1 MMTSS
6 TNAQAL
12 LEGMT
17 TTVILLDGGLHILY
31 LNPAAE
37 MLLGHSH
44 RQCVNHPLNQ
54 FITGPDSLYEQ
65 LNLSFESKHPYTARE
80 QVVVLAPSQ
89 EITIDLTVNP
99 LSEPEQPRRLLIE
112 ISHVDRQLRLSREE
126 LNISQHNATRQ
137 LIRGMAHE
145 IKNPLG
151 GLRGA
156 AQLLDRELQ
165 SEELKEYTQIII
177 DEADRLQVLVDR
189 MIGPRTLPNMQRIN
203 IHEVLEHVRQL
214 ISVEAPGQVRITTA
228 YDPSLPELLADRDML
243 VQAFLNIIRNALL
256 ALADEGGL
264 IKIRTRIK
272 RKFTI
277 GSTTYKLVL
286 EVDIIDTGPGIPK
299 ELHETLFFPMITG
312 REGGTGLGLSIA
324 QSLINQHNGL
334 IEFETEP
341 GRTMF
346 SIFLPVTDERTST

>member
-1 MMTSS
+1 M
-6 TNAQAL
+6 AQNL

-17 TTVILLDGGLHILY
+17 TTVILLDRNMHILY

-44 RQCVNHPLNQ
+44 RQCVNHPMDQ
-54 FITGPDSLYEQ
+54 FITGPASLYEQ
-65 LNLSFESKHPYTARE
+65 LKLSFESKHPYTARE
-80 QVVVLAPSQ
+80 QVVVLGPTQ

-99 LSEPEQPRRLLIE
+99 LSEPEKPRRLLIE
-112 ISHVDRQLRLSREE
+112 ISHIDRQLRLSREE

-156 AQLLDRELQ
+156 AQLLDRELD
-165 SEELKEYTQIII
+165 SEELKEYTHIII
-177 DEADRLQVLVDR
+177 DEADRLQALVDR
-189 MIGPRTLPNMQRIN
+189 MFGPRTLPDMQWIN

-214 ISVEAPGQVRITTA
+214 ISVEAPETVEIKTA
-228 YDPSLPELLADRDML
+228 YDPSLPEILADRHLL
-243 VQAFLNIIRNALL
+243 VQAFLNIVRNALL
-256 ALADEGGL
+256 ALFDEGGEIL
-264 IKIRTRIK
+264 IRTHIK

-277 GSTTYKLVL
+277 GATTHKLVL
-286 EVDIIDTGPGIPK
+286 QVDIVDTGPGIPK

-324 QSLINQHNGL
+324 QSLISQHNGL

-341 GRTMF
+341 GKTVF
-346 SIFLPVTDERTST
+346 SVFLPVTDERTSS